1 MPSNKMPSNKLRP
14 YFLIAPVSILLLSI
28 MSVGLFN
35 ALLSSLGYLPQLGLT
50 HITFDYYKE
59 ILRDEIFLKSL
70 LFSLKTSF
78 ISTVISVM
86 IGVLISYFL
95 CKNKFSK
102 LRNSIIK
109 LPVIIPHIVVILL
122 MTTLF
127 SQTGII
133 SRFLYSL
140 GFINDSS
147 SFPLLLSDNRGIG
160 IILVYLWKGMPFTV
174 ITTYNILTNVNDSL
188 ENVAINLGASKW
200 QSFRYIALPLAM
212 PSIISSFIILFA
224 FSFGSYEVPFLI
236 GPTTPKALPV
246 LAYVSYISSNID
258 QKIISMVLNVILSCV
273 SIVLLLIYNKIFN
286 KINKYKYRR

>member
-1 MPSNKMPSNKLRP
+1 MPSNKLRP

-59 ILRDEIFLKSL
+59 IFRDEIFLKSL
-70 LFSLKTSF
+70 RFSLKTSF

-122 MTTLF
+122 MTTVF

-160 IILVYLWKGMPFTV
+160 IILVYLWKGIPFTV

>member
-1 MPSNKMPSNKLRP
+1 MPSNKLRP

-59 ILRDEIFLKSL
+59 IFSDEIFLKSL

-86 IGVLISYFL
+86 IGVLLSYSL
-95 CKNKFSK
+95 CKNKYSK
-102 LRNSIIK
+102 LRYSIIK

-122 MTTLF
+122 MTTIF

-140 GFINDSS
+140 GFISDSS
-147 SFPLLLSDNRGIG
+147 SFPLLLLDNRGIG
-160 IILVYLWKGMPFTV
+160 VIMVYLWKGIPFTV

-200 QSFRYIALPLAM
+200 QSFKYIALPLAM

-258 QKIISMVLNVILSCV
+258 QKIISMVINVILSCV
-273 SIVLLLIYNKIFN
+273 SIVLLLIYNRIFN
-286 KINKYKYRR
+286 KINKYKYRS

>member
-1 MPSNKMPSNKLRP
+1 MPSNKMPSNKFRP

-59 ILRDEIFLKSL
+59 IFRDEIFLKSL

-122 MTTLF
+122 MTTVF

-160 IILVYLWKGMPFTV
+160 IILVYLWKGIPFTV

>member
-1 MPSNKMPSNKLRP
+1 MPSNKLRP

-59 ILRDEIFLKSL
+59 IFRDEIFLKSL

-122 MTTLF
+122 MTTVF

-133 SRFLYSL
+133 SRLLYSL

-160 IILVYLWKGMPFTV
+160 IILVYLWKGIPFTV